1 LIKEAK
7 NMKLVYRGVSYEYT
21 PPQVSY
27 PDSSTAKAIKEEFRA
42 LSVAEEHRS
51 ENRQRSMLMR
61 SLHSVGIDEIPA
73 NYSDH
78 VAFS

>member
-1 LIKEAK
+1 
-7 NMKLVYRGVSYEYT
+7 MKLVYRGVSYDYN
-21 PPQVSY
+21 PPKVTY
-27 PDSSTAKAIKEEFRA
+27 PDSSATKAIKEEFRA
-42 LSVAEEHRS
+42 LSLAEEQRS

-61 SLHSVGIDEIPA
+61 SLRNVGVNEIPA